1 MAPQSWQILRAN
13 TTGPQIIWSNLY
25 GVAPGQT
32 IFVDEARASEPDEK
46 IEKEEV
52 IEASK
57 DTRGLAAQSTS
68 WP

>member
-1 MAPQSWQILRAN
+1 MAPQSRQILRAN
-13 TTGPQIIWSNLY
+13 TTGLQVIWCNLY

-32 IFVDEARASEPDEK
+32 IFVDEAGASEPDEK
-46 IEKEEV
+46 EEV
-52 IEASK
+52 IQASK